1 MKKNLR
7 FEILNFTYR
16 SSPYLP
22 CVVCSVSK
30 EPSLQSGP
38 DSNPCPPLF
47 FAMWCYLY
55 YSMMIHCPIIILF
68 FHCHAV
74 IPSSIYIYLS
84 IYSVYI
90 YMRNDWTVAVCTLL
104 IKFSGS
110 GTLRKRKIGTIK
122 DFTFHSGKNFL
133 LKNY

>member
-16 SSPYLP
+16 SSSYLP

-90 YMRNDWTVAVCTLL
+90 YMRNDWTVAVYTLNK
-104 IKFSGS
+104 IFRVRHSQKEKN
-110 GTLRKRKIGTIK
+110 RNHKR
-122 DFTFHSGKNFL
+122 FHVPQRKNFL